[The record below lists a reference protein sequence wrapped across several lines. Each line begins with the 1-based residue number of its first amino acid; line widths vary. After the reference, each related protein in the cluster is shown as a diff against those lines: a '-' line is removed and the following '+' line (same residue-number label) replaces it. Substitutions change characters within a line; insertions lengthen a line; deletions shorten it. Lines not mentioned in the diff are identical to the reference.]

1 MRRAIRS
8 LLLGLAWA
16 SIWPAYLVL
25 VAQVARLGPWP
36 RNLGVLAS
44 TALHGLAIGAFVPG
58 VLAWMTRRDG
68 WTERFLGVPE
78 AVGRQLCRTG
88 RFLAVA
94 AVIFLVPVYLL
105 SSGGFAPGGRP
116 IRAAAFCRFLI
127 LGFELAVWAA
137 LVPLVRR
144 GSAILHWC
152 NLQASEASR
161 GNPESDANS
170 FASVDA
176 FISDPG
182 SKAAEHG
189 ASGWLAWIS
198 RRRRVVAWT
207 VLALAGGIVALD
219 VRGYSFTARRLAIG
233 GTETLTLCL
242 ACWAFNRGAS
252 RIITHHARRWL
263 RPGRS
268 WALVLSTAVTM
279 RASSRTRDQEVAIT
293 PSEGGLAADTVQ
305 QEDLAGRLRQLVFYL
320 AVLLGGFGFA
330 WVWEL
335 DLALIRFLANQPLL
349 SLSDTPV
356 TLGDLASSAIVI
368 LLGSVAWRY
377 MRTLFALTLFP
388 RIADDPGV
396 RFAVVTLCRYVVLG
410 VTSIAALGAIHVGT
424 AQVGMV
430 LAALGV
436 GLGFGLQE
444 IVSNFVCGIIML
456 LERPIRIGD
465 VVTVAG
471 TTGKVDRINI
481 RATTIINGDNQSMIV
496 PNREFIT
503 GNLVNWT
510 HKDKILRVSI
520 RVGVPYGSVPEQ
532 IVDLLLAIAHDDPD
546 VLDDPLPSALLEE
559 LGDSALKFVL
569 YAFVPEPSLVGR
581 VKHRLSAEV
590 QRRFSEA
597 NIGIPYPTHEVHLCR
612 VPEDLTRA
620 IEQPR
625 WVASS
630 GASRFDPASAAP
642 PAPHVAESSMPD
654 HKFISAA
661 EPDEEVGRAM
671 RPR

>member
-8 LLLGLAWA
+8 LMLGLAWA

-36 RNLGVLAS
+36 RNLGILAS
-44 TALHGLAIGAFVPG
+44 TVLHGLAIGAFVPG
-58 VLAWMTRRDG
+58 ILAWMTRRDG
-68 WTERFLGVPE
+68 WTERFLGVPA

-88 RFLAVA
+88 RFLALA

-105 SSGGFAPGGRP
+105 SSGEFAPGGRP
-116 IRAAAFCRFLI
+116 ITAAAFCRFFI

-137 LVPLVRR
+137 LVSIVFR
-144 GSAILHWC
+144 GSAILNWC
-152 NLQASEASR
+152 NLEPVEAS
-161 GNPESDANS
+161 GEKVSPDPESS
-170 FASVDA
+170 ASVATSTLDLGA
-176 FISDPG
+176 T
-182 SKAAEHG
+182 AAEDG
-189 ASGWLAWIS
+189 SSAWLAWVS
-198 RRRRVVAWT
+198 RRRRVLAWT
-207 VLALAGGIVALD
+207 SVALAAGIIALD
-219 VRGYSFTARRLAIG
+219 VRGYSFTARRLAVG
-233 GTETLTLCL
+233 GSETLVLCL
-242 ACWAFNRGAS
+242 ICWAFNRGAN
-252 RIITHHARRWL
+252 RIITQHARRWV

-279 RASSRTRDQEVAIT
+279 RASSRTRGPELAPT
-293 PSEGGLAADTVQ
+293 PAEGGDAGDPVQ
-305 QEDLAGRLRQLVFYL
+305 PEDLAVRLRQLVSYL
-320 AVLLGGFGFA
+320 VILIGGFGFA

-335 DLALIRFLANQPLL
+335 DLALFRFLANQPLW
-349 SLSDTPV
+349 SLSETPV
-356 TLGDLASSAIVI
+356 TLGDLTRSAVLI
-368 LLGSVAWRY
+368 LLGSLAWRY
-377 MRTLFALTLFP
+377 MSTLFALTVFP

-396 RFAVVTLCRYVVLG
+396 RFAIVTLCRYVVLG

-424 AQVGMV
+424 AQIGMV

-471 TTGKVDRINI
+471 TTGSVDRINI

-510 HKDKILRVSI
+510 HKDKILRVAI
-520 RVGVPYGSVPEQ
+520 RVGVAYGSDPEQ

-546 VLDDPLPSALLEE
+546 VLRNPLPSALLEE

-569 YAFVPEPSLVGR
+569 YAFVPDPSLVGR
-581 VKHRLSAEV
+581 VKHRLSADV
-590 QRRFSEA
+590 QRRLA
-597 NIGIPYPTHEVHLCR
+597 KAKIGIPYPTREVHLCR
-612 VPEDLTRA
+612 VPDDLTRVL
-620 IEQPR
+620 EQPR
-625 WVASS
+625 WVAGS
-630 GASRFDPASAAP
+630 GASRFDQAAVAP
-642 PAPHVAESSMPD
+642 PPPHQAEAAVPA
-654 HKFISAA
+654 HKIISATDL
-661 EPDEEVGRAM
+661 DERAY
-671 RPR
+671 RAVDS

>member
-36 RNLGVLAS
+36 RNLGILAS

-88 RFLAVA
+88 RFLAAA

-105 SSGGFAPGGRP
+105 SSGEFAPGGRP

-152 NLQASEASR
+152 NLEHSQAAGETP
-161 GNPESDANS
+161 GPNS
-170 FASVDA
+170 SSSASVVASIPDPA
-176 FISDPG
+176 FM
-182 SKAAEHG
+182 AAENG
-189 ASGWLAWIS
+189 RSGWLAWIS
-198 RRRRVVAWT
+198 RRRRVVAWI
-207 VLALAGGIVALD
+207 VLALAGGIIALD

-233 GTETLTLCL
+233 ATETLALCL
-242 ACWAFNRGAS
+242 ICWAFNRGAS
-252 RIITHHARRWL
+252 RIISQHAKRWV

-268 WALVLSTAVTM
+268 WALVLSTAVTT
-279 RASSRTRDQEVAIT
+279 RTSSRTRDPEAAIT

-305 QEDLAGRLRQLVFYL
+305 REDLAGRLRQLVFYL

-335 DLALIRFLANQPLL
+335 DLALIRFLANRPLL
-349 SLSDTPV
+349 SLSETPV
-356 TLGDLASSAIVI
+356 TLGDLAKSAIVV

-377 MRTLFALTLFP
+377 MSTLFALTLFP

-424 AQVGMV
+424 AQIGMV

-520 RVGVPYGSVPEQ
+520 RVGVAYGSVPEQ
-532 IVDLLLAIAHDDPD
+532 IVDLLLAIARDDPD

-559 LGDSALKFVL
+559 LGESALKFVL

-597 NIGIPYPTHEVHLCR
+597 NIGIPYPRHEVHLCR
-612 VPEDLTRA
+612 VPDEITRV
-620 IEQPR
+620 IVQPR

-630 GASRFDPASAAP
+630 GASRLDPASAAP
-642 PAPHVAESSMPD
+642 PAPHVAEPSMPA
-654 HKFISAA
+654 HKFISVA
-661 EPDEEVGRAM
+661 EPDEEVSRAM
-671 RPR
+671 DR

>member
-36 RNLGVLAS
+36 RNLAILAS

-78 AVGRQLCRTG
+78 AVGRQLCRTS
-88 RFLAVA
+88 RFLAAA

-152 NLQASEASR
+152 NLQASEASS

-170 FASVDA
+170 SASVDA

-233 GTETLTLCL
+233 GTETLALCL
-242 ACWAFNRGAS
+242 VCWAFNRGAS
-252 RIITHHARRWL
+252 RIITHHVRRWV

-279 RASSRTRDQEVAIT
+279 RASSRTRDSEVAIT

-320 AVLLGGFGFA
+320 AVLLGGFGIA

-356 TLGDLASSAIVI
+356 TLGDLANSAIVI
-368 LLGSVAWRY
+368 LLGSLAWRS
-377 MRTLFALTLFP
+377 MSTLFALTLFP

-424 AQVGMV
+424 AQIGMV

-520 RVGVPYGSVPEQ
+520 RVGVPCGSVPEQ

-597 NIGIPYPTHEVHLCR
+597 NIGIPYPTHKVHLCR
-612 VPEDLTRA
+612 VPDDITRV
-620 IEQPR
+620 IE
-625 WVASS
+625 S
-630 GASRFDPASAAP
+630 GASRFDPASAVP
-642 PAPHVAESSMPD
+642 PAPHVAESSMPA
-654 HKFISAA
+654 HKFISVA
-661 EPDEEVGRAM
+661 EPDEEVSQAM

>member
-1 MRRAIRS
+1 

-78 AVGRQLCRTG
+78 AVGRQLCRTS
-88 RFLAVA
+88 RFLAAA

-105 SSGGFAPGGRP
+105 SSGEFAPGGRP

-127 LGFELAVWAA
+127 LGFELAAWAA

-152 NLQASEASR
+152 NLQASEASM
-161 GNPESDANS
+161 GNPESDVNS
-170 FASVDA
+170 SASVDA

-189 ASGWLAWIS
+189 ASAGWLAWIS

-219 VRGYSFTARRLAIG
+219 VRGYGFTARRLAIG
-233 GTETLTLCL
+233 GTETLALCL
-242 ACWAFNRGAS
+242 VCWAFNRGAS
-252 RIITHHARRWL
+252 RFITYHARRWV

-268 WALVLSTAVTM
+268 WALVLNTAVTM
-279 RASSRTRDQEVAIT
+279 RASSWTRAPEVAIT
-293 PSEGGLAADTVQ
+293 PSEGDLAADTVQ

-320 AVLLGGFGFA
+320 AVLVGGLGFA

-356 TLGDLASSAIVI
+356 TLGDLANSAIVI
-368 LLGSVAWRY
+368 LLGSLAWRS
-377 MRTLFALTLFP
+377 MSTLFALTLFP

-424 AQVGMV
+424 AQIGMV

-532 IVDLLLAIAHDDPD
+532 IVDLLLAIAHEDPD

-597 NIGIPYPTHEVHLCR
+597 KIGIPYPTHKVHLCR
-612 VPEDLTRA
+612 VPDDITRV
-620 IEQPR
+620 IE
-625 WVASS
+625 S
-630 GASRFDPASAAP
+630 GASRFDPASAVP
-642 PAPHVAESSMPD
+642 PAPHVAESSMPA
-654 HKFISAA
+654 HKFISVV
-661 EPDEEVGRAM
+661 EPDEEVSQAM

>member
-36 RNLGVLAS
+36 RDLGILAS
-44 TALHGLAIGAFVPG
+44 TALHGLAIGGFVPG

-78 AVGRQLCRTG
+78 GVGRQLCRTG
-88 RFLAVA
+88 RLLAAA
-94 AVIFLVPVYLL
+94 AVIFLVPAYLL
-105 SSGGFAPGGRP
+105 SSGEFAPGGRP
-116 IRAAAFCRFLI
+116 IKAAACCRLFI
-127 LGFELAVWAA
+127 LGFEFAVWAA
-137 LVPLVRR
+137 LVPLARR
-144 GSAILHWC
+144 GSAILDWC
-152 NLQASEASR
+152 NLEPSPATGE
-161 GNPESDANS
+161 NPGPNPNS
-170 FASVDA
+170 SASVVA
-176 FISDPG
+176 SISDPG
-182 SKAAEHG
+182 FMAAEHG

-233 GTETLTLCL
+233 GTETLALCL
-242 ACWAFNRGAS
+242 ICWTFQRGAS
-252 RIITHHARRWL
+252 RIITQHAKRWV
-263 RPGRS
+263 RPRGS
-268 WALVLSTAVTM
+268 WTLVLSTAVAT
-279 RASSRTRDQEVAIT
+279 RATTRPRDPEAAAM
-293 PSEGGLAADTVQ
+293 PSEGGLATDPVQ
-305 QEDLAGRLRQLVFYL
+305 QEDLAGRLRQLVSFL
-320 AVLLGGFGFA
+320 AILIGGFGFA

-335 DLALIRFLANQPLL
+335 DLALIRFLASQPLL

-356 TLGDLASSAIVI
+356 TLGDLANSAILI
-368 LLGSVAWRY
+368 LLGSLAWRS
-377 MRTLFALTLFP
+377 MSTLFALTLFP

-424 AQVGMV
+424 AQIGMV

-520 RVGVPYGSVPEQ
+520 RVGVAYGSVPEQ

-546 VLDDPLPSALLEE
+546 VLDDPPPSALLEE

-590 QRRFSEA
+590 QRRFGEA

-612 VPEDLTRA
+612 VSDDLTRV
-620 IEQPR
+620 IEQPPG
-625 WVASS
+625 VASS
-630 GASRFDPASAAP
+630 GASRSDQAAVVP
-642 PAPHVAESSMPD
+642 PAPHLAESSMPAG
-654 HKFISAA
+654 KFISVAG
-661 EPDEEVGRAM
+661 PDEEVSRAM
-671 RPR
+671 DR

>member
-36 RNLGVLAS
+36 RNLGILTS
-44 TALHGLAIGAFVPG
+44 TAVHGLALGAFVPG

-78 AVGRQLCRTG
+78 GVGRQVCRTG
-88 RFLAVA
+88 RFLAAA
-94 AVIFLVPVYLL
+94 AVIFLVPAYLL
-105 SSGGFAPGGRP
+105 SSGEFAPGGRSIKAP
-116 IRAAAFCRFLI
+116 ALCRLFI
-127 LGFELAVWAA
+127 LGFECAVWAA
-137 LVPLVRR
+137 LVPLARR
-144 GSAILHWC
+144 GSAILDWC
-152 NLQASEASR
+152 NLELAPATGE
-161 GNPESDANS
+161 
-170 FASVDA
+170 
-176 FISDPG
+176 
-182 SKAAEHG
+182 AAEHR

-198 RRRRVVAWT
+198 GRRRVLAWT
-207 VLALAGGIVALD
+207 ILALAGGIVALD

-233 GTETLTLCL
+233 ATETLALGL
-242 ACWAFNRGAS
+242 ICWASHRGAS
-252 RIITHHARRWL
+252 RIITQHVHKWVH
-263 RPGRS
+263 PTGT
-268 WALVLSTAVTM
+268 WALVLNTAATT
-279 RASSRTRDQEVAIT
+279 RATTLDPEAAAT
-293 PSEGGLAADTVQ
+293 PSEGGLAADPVQ
-305 QEDLAGRLRQLVFYL
+305 PEDLAGRLCQLLSLL
-320 AVLLGGFGFA
+320 AILVGGFGFA

-335 DLALIRFLANQPLL
+335 DPALIRFLASQPLL

-356 TLGDLASSAIVI
+356 TLGDLASSAMVI
-368 LLGSVAWRY
+368 LLGSLAWRY
-377 MRTLFALTLFP
+377 MSTLFALTLFP

-396 RFAVVTLCRYVVLG
+396 RFAVVTLCRYAVLG
-410 VTSIAALGAIHVGT
+410 VTSIAALGAVHVGT

-444 IVSNFVCGIIML
+444 IISNFVCGIIML
-456 LERPIRIGD
+456 LERPVRIGD
-465 VVTVAG
+465 IVTVAG

-520 RVGVPYGSVPEQ
+520 RVGVAYGSVPEE
-532 IVDLLLAIAHDDPD
+532 IVDLLLAIARDNPD
-546 VLDDPLPSALLEE
+546 VLDDPHPSALLEE

-569 YAFVPEPSLVGR
+569 FAFVPEPGLVGR
-581 VKHRLSAEV
+581 VKHRLSAEI
-590 QRRFSEA
+590 QRRFGKA

-612 VPEDLTRA
+612 VSDDVTRV
-620 IEQPR
+620 IDEPR
-625 WVASS
+625 
-630 GASRFDPASAAP
+630 GAAGTAATRFDQPAVVP
-642 PAPHVAESSMPD
+642 HVPHVAESTTPARTL
-654 HKFISAA
+654 ISVAG
-661 EPDEEVGRAM
+661 PDEEFSRAM
-671 RPR
+671 GR

>member
-1 MRRAIRS
+1 M
-8 LLLGLAWA
+8 
-16 SIWPAYLVL
+16 
-25 VAQVARLGPWP
+25 
-36 RNLGVLAS
+36 
-44 TALHGLAIGAFVPG
+44 
-58 VLAWMTRRDG
+58 
-68 WTERFLGVPE
+68 
-78 AVGRQLCRTG
+78 
-88 RFLAVA
+88 
-94 AVIFLVPVYLL
+94 
-105 SSGGFAPGGRP
+105 
-116 IRAAAFCRFLI
+116 
-127 LGFELAVWAA
+127 
-137 LVPLVRR
+137 
-144 GSAILHWC
+144 
-152 NLQASEASR
+152 
-161 GNPESDANS
+161 
-170 FASVDA
+170 
-176 FISDPG
+176 
-182 SKAAEHG
+182 
-189 ASGWLAWIS
+189 
-198 RRRRVVAWT
+198 
-207 VLALAGGIVALD
+207 
-219 VRGYSFTARRLAIG
+219 
-233 GTETLTLCL
+233 
-242 ACWAFNRGAS
+242 
-252 RIITHHARRWL
+252 
-263 RPGRS
+263 
-268 WALVLSTAVTM
+268 
-279 RASSRTRDQEVAIT
+279 
-293 PSEGGLAADTVQ
+293 
-305 QEDLAGRLRQLVFYL
+305 GRLRQLVFYL

-356 TLGDLASSAIVI
+356 TLGDLAKSAIVI
-368 LLGSVAWRY
+368 LLGSLAWRY
-377 MRTLFALTLFP
+377 MSTLFALTLFP

-424 AQVGMV
+424 AQIGMV

-532 IVDLLLAIAHDDPD
+532 IIDLLLAIAHDDPD

-581 VKHRLSAEV
+581 VKHRLSTEV

-597 NIGIPYPTHEVHLCR
+597 SIGIPYPTHKVHLCR
-612 VPEDLTRA
+612 VPDDITRV
-620 IEQPR
+620 IE
-625 WVASS
+625 S
-630 GASRFDPASAAP
+630 GASRFDPASAVP
-642 PAPHVAESSMPD
+642 PAPHVAESSMPA
-654 HKFISAA
+654 HKFISVA
-661 EPDEEVGRAM
+661 EPDEEVSQAM